1 MQDRQTQ
8 GENMKRK
15 TCALMALFCLY
26 AASTVAGDVYKCVG
40 SDGSLSYQA
49 RPCGQGQAES
59 TVTIRNAPPPP
70 VAVPAQPEL
79 SAESRDRAL
88 DYMNRLRSSAPPAAP
103 PKARPA
109 PPVKSYKCTAD
120 NGFVFYQHDACPS
133 TIDIGKGLATD
144 GFGRPMRYVT
154 NVKGEEIT
162 RAEACVQ
169 IYKVTASSRDGSH
182 LDQRVSSYDKNLGRD
197 RDCKDY

>member
-1 MQDRQTQ
+1 
-8 GENMKRK
+8 MKRK
-15 TCALMALFCLY
+15 TCALMALFGLY

-59 TVTIRNAPPPP
+59 TVTIRNAPP
-70 VAVPAQPEL
+70 VAAPAPAQPER
-79 SAESRDRAL
+79 SAESREQAL
-88 DYMNRLRSSAPPAAP
+88 DYMNRLRSSASPAAP
-103 PKARPA
+103 PKAPPA
-109 PPVKSYKCTAD
+109 KSYKCTAD

-144 GFGRPMRYVT
+144 DYGRPIRYVT

-162 RAEACVQ
+162 RAEACAQ

-197 RDCKDY
+197 RDCNGY